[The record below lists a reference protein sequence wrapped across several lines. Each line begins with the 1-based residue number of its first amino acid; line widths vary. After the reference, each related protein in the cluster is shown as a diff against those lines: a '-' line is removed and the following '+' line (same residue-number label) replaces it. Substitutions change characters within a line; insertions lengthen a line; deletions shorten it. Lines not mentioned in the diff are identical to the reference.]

1 MRMVSC
7 WASLD
12 KLNHIAG
19 VPTVS
24 PPLFLNCVNSN
35 LLLTILYPHYVL
47 KSYSLFE
54 IISLHHLFY
63 NKLFFSHLL
72 GQKFV
77 YSVDLMTG

>member
-7 WASLD
+7 WASLG
-12 KLNHIAG
+12 KLNNIAGVGG

-24 PPLFLNCVNSN
+24 PPLFLNCLNSN
-35 LLLTILYPHYVL
+35 LLLTILYSHYAL

-54 IISLHHLFY
+54 IIILRDLFY
-63 NKLFFSHLL
+63 NKLFFSNLL

-77 YSVDLMTG
+77 